1 MGKFIEVH
9 PIELKGNPFDKIGR
23 EWMLV
28 SAGSSGNFNTMTAS
42 WGGMGVLWN
51 ADVCFAF
58 VRPTRYTYEF
68 MEREDYFSLSF
79 FGPDYRHALRFCGTH
94 SGRDVDKAAAAGLTP
109 VFDAPAPYYEQ
120 CSIAVICRKIYYQD
134 IDPKNF
140 IDSTIKSHY
149 QQKDYHR
156 MYVGEVVKVLKR
168 IE

>member
-79 FGPDYRHALRFCGTH
+79 
-94 SGRDVDKAAAAGLTP
+94 SGRITDTRCGSAALIRGGT
-109 VFDAPAPYYEQ
+109 
-120 CSIAVICRKIYYQD
+120 
-134 IDPKNF
+134 
-140 IDSTIKSHY
+140 STRRR
-149 QQKDYHR
+149 QR
-156 MYVGEVVKVLKR
+156 G
-168 IE
+168 